1 MENFVLN
8 EFYFGKHPNLISI
21 ESLIAELRKKYN
33 KLNPVSDRK
42 VFKELIHDS
51 ILRDIEDKINQTF
64 GFSETK
70 ITVARVNYINAATIT
85 APPLDSNGNINTKV
99 LSEPLIKIDKTG
111 MKFDKTKYPMNIILI
126 LTAGLLI
133 NEKMN
138 EEEVVATLLHEIGH
152 NFARFIIDI
161 NHDDPSSLVDE
172 RFSDQFAGMYGYS
185 MELNKALGKLSYN
198 RSEFEEKLSEIPGIN
213 IILSLKNLT
222 GSILYSIFSIGD
234 DSYPTLKSRFES
246 QIDQMES
253 DLKYTPNLT
262 DKQKKE
268 LESNIKFCKKYIDDF
283 FGFKT
288 NKIAEKLSKFFDNKI
303 LPYFPDRAFFN
314 NRAKKKASGDVI
326 NKSLTKIYNN
336 SPSEDKQLKGQKEN
350 SNKSKKGYFSSI
362 I

>member
-8 EFYFGKHPNLISI
+8 EFYFGKQPNIISI
-21 ESLIAELRKKYN
+21 ESLLRDLREKYS
-33 KLNPVSDRK
+33 KFDPVSDRN
-42 VFKELIHDS
+42 VFKQLIHDP
-51 ILRDIEDKINQTF
+51 ILSNIENKISQTF
-64 GFSETK
+64 GFNETK
-70 ITVARVNYINAATIT
+70 ITVARVEYLNACTIPV
-85 APPLDSNGNINTKV
+85 PPLDSNGNVNMKA
-99 LSEPLIKIDKTG
+99 LSEPLVKVEKTG
-111 MKFDKTKYPMNIILI
+111 MRFDKTKYPMNLI
-126 LTAGLLI
+126 AIMTAGLLI
-133 NEKMN
+133 DKRITEG
-138 EEEVVATLLHEIGH
+138 EVVAILLHEIGH

-161 NHDDPSSLVDE
+161 KHDDNVSMADE
-172 RFSDQFAGMYGYS
+172 RFSDQFVAMYGYS
-185 MELNKALGKLSYN
+185 MELNKALSKISYD
-198 RSEFEEKLSEIPGIN
+198 RSEFEEKLSDIPGIN
-213 IILSLKNLT
+213 IIMALKNLT
-222 GSILYSIFSIGD
+222 GSILFSILTIGD
-234 DSYPTLKSRFES
+234 PHPTLKSRFES

-288 NKIAEKLSKFFDNKI
+288 NKIAEKLSKFFDNHI

>member
-8 EFYFGKHPNLISI
+8 EFYFGKQPNLISI
-21 ESLIAELRKKYN
+21 ESLLGDLRNKYN
-33 KLNPVSDRK
+33 KSDPVSDRK
-42 VFKELIHDS
+42 IFKQLIHDP
-51 ILRDIEDKINQTF
+51 ILMNIENKISQTF

-70 ITVARVNYINAATIT
+70 ITVARVGYLNACTIPV
-85 APPLDSNGNINTKV
+85 PPLDSNGNVNMKALAEPMVKV
-99 LSEPLIKIDKTG
+99 EKTG
-111 MKFDKTKYPMNIILI
+111 MRFDKTKYPMNVIAIM
-126 LTAGLLI
+126 TAGLLVNKKI
-133 NEKMN
+133 TEG
-138 EEEVVATLLHEIGH
+138 EVVAILLHEIGH

-161 NHDDPSSLVDE
+161 KHDDKTSMADE
-172 RFSDQFAGMYGYS
+172 RFSDQFVAMYGYS
-185 MELNKALGKLSYN
+185 MELNKALAKISYD

-213 IILSLKNLT
+213 VIMALKNLT
-222 GSILYSIFSIGD
+222 GSILFSILTIGD
-234 DSYPTLKSRFES
+234 PHPTLKSRFES

-303 LPYFPDRAFFN
+303 LPYFPDRAFFD

-326 NKSLTKIYNN
+326 NNKLTNIYKN

>member
-21 ESLIAELRKKYN
+21 ESLLADLRKKYT

-42 VFKELIHDS
+42 AFKELIHDS
-51 ILRDIEDKINQTF
+51 ILRDIEGKINQTF
-64 GFSETK
+64 GFNETK
-70 ITVARVNYINAATIT
+70 ITVARVEYLNAFTIPT
-85 APPLDSNGNINTKV
+85 LPLDSKGNLNTKA

-111 MKFDKTKYPMNIILI
+111 MKFDKTKYPMNLI
-126 LTAGLLI
+126 AIMTAGLLVDQ
-133 NEKMN
+133 KMG
-138 EEEVVATLLHEIGH
+138 EGEVVAILLHEIGH

-161 NHDDPSSLVDE
+161 KHDDDTSMADE
-172 RFSDQFAGMYGYS
+172 RFSDQFVAMYGYS
-185 MELNKALGKLSYN
+185 MELNKALSKISYD

-213 IILSLKNLT
+213 VIMALKNLT
-222 GSILYSIFSIGD
+222 GNILFSILTIGD
-234 DSYPTLKSRFES
+234 PHPTLKSRFES

-303 LPYFPDRAFFN
+303 LPHFPDRAFFD

-326 NKSLTKIYNN
+326 NNKLTNIYKN